1 MIDKPTFSNYNQYI
15 PKFLPFNKLAPVLN
29 VEAGYTRNHFV
40 QISENAWG
48 KPLSSARFSF
58 HRRIALNHERIN
70 ESALELHLLTHLLL
84 LAPVKAKPL
93 IRTNRSGVASQKTLP
108 LNMLNLSNNS

>member
-40 QISENAWG
+40 QISEMRGANRF
-48 KPLSSARFSF
+48 PLQDFLS
-58 HRRIALNHERIN
+58 I
-70 ESALELHLLTHLLL
+70 
-84 LAPVKAKPL
+84 
-93 IRTNRSGVASQKTLP
+93 VA
-108 LNMLNLSNNS
+108 